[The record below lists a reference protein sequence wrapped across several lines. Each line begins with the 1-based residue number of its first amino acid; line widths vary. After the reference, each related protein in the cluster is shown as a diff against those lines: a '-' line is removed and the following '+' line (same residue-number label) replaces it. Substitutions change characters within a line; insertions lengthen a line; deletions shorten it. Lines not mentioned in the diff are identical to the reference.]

1 MHDYANAV
9 IQGRAYRPDE
19 EETPPEK
26 TEKGDL
32 GVEVARLNYAIDD
45 VTRQL
50 RQEVSYSL
58 YLELTQDND
67 VLSVTAEPPDD
78 VAGAVIAA
86 VADPHIPDIAFFEYR
101 PVALEDPRAA

>member
-9 IQGRAYRPDE
+9 IQGRAYRPDDAE
-19 EETPPEK
+19 AAAAK

-50 RQEVSYSL
+50 RQEVSAS
-58 YLELTQDND
+58 
-67 VLSVTAEPPDD
+67 SPPYTSRP
-78 VAGAVIAA
+78 GIARSDCRSRTPFA
-86 VADPHIPDIAFFEYR
+86 AARLRDPS
-101 PVALEDPRAA
+101 

>member
-9 IQGRAYRPDE
+9 IQGQAYRPDDAE
-19 EETPPEK
+19 ASAAK

-50 RQEVSYSL
+50 RQEVSI
-58 YLELTQDND
+58 LEHPLSDTSGLGLVSAPSRLDSVSRYFVLD
-67 VLSVTAEPPDD
+67 VVS
-78 VAGAVIAA
+78 
-86 VADPHIPDIAFFEYR
+86 
-101 PVALEDPRAA
+101 